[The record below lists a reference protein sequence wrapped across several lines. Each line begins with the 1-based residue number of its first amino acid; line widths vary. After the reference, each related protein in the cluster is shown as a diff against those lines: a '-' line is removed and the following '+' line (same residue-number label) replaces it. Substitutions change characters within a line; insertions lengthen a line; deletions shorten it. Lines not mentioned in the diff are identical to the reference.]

1 MIDWHFHFIL
11 ILTDIRCH
19 IVWLSNTGKMFM
31 YTFLIV
37 GLVKQFEIKVN
48 YSIAP
53 NIEHNGKILC
63 YCYKKLN
70 LYFNETN

>member
-1 MIDWHFHFIL
+1 
-11 ILTDIRCH
+11 
-19 IVWLSNTGKMFM
+19 M

-63 YCYKKLN
+63 YCYKQLN